1 MVRFER
7 TLTIRLET
15 PEEAALYLEALEVAA
30 DNAPQAPSSAP
41 GRLGEP
47 SLAIELKTRRAVLSC
62 ARPSVVVPARIT
74 LSYEAAG
81 YLATA
86 IEVLEETA
94 EEERAETDGQVEITP
109 ARAALLKRCNMLE
122 NAARYIREAAR
133 S

>member
-15 PEEAALYLEALEVAA
+15 SEERDLYLEALEVAA
-30 DNAPQAPSSAP
+30 DNAPTYDAP
-41 GRLGEP
+41 GSTREP
-47 SLAIELKTRRAVLSC
+47 TIAIELKTRRAVLSC
-62 ARPSVVVPARIT
+62 TPPSVAVPARIT

-86 IEVLEETA
+86 LEVLEETA
-94 EEERAETDGQVEITP
+94 EETRAETAGQVEITA